1 MTNPTDP
8 VRDDAQPNTTA
19 PVEAQTEIPMADD
32 KPAAPVR
39 ATSTPPVVVDPWLAR
54 LDRVVDLVAIAAL
67 TLLCLRHQLGGE
79 ITAGAIVAVAGVQT
93 GLRQISA
100 ARGAPAVG
108 AIGALLLAVGV
119 GAATHAPAVADAAHT
134 LGQRGAVRGHL
145 LLALGGAAGVA
156 LCALHPL
163 ATLAV
168 LALLVIL
175 YVVTLPRRP
184 RAAERGFARPGLL
197 ALLVLPLLVGLA
209 ACPPRPTPEPGPS
222 QPVSGW
228 TSTARAV
235 LSTLHWA
242 LPAARVVTDSLL
254 SDPPRTQVAR
264 ALDATADAAGRL
276 DLALDA
282 YEHRGGDRCVA
293 NAAAGGVVVAL
304 AQLADTLADNGIALG
319 VVLGRV
325 VDGAASIVDALVPA
339 CASDA
344 GWTSAG
350 DTANARLRLTEDV
363 ARRRGIA
370 LRRDLDAIAEP
381 R

>member
-1 MTNPTDP
+1 M
-8 VRDDAQPNTTA
+8 
-19 PVEAQTEIPMADD
+19 
-32 KPAAPVR
+32 
-39 ATSTPPVVVDPWLAR
+39 
-54 LDRVVDLVAIAAL
+54 DLI
-67 TLLCLRHQLGGE
+67 
-79 ITAGAIVAVAGVQT
+79 
-93 GLRQISA
+93 
-100 ARGAPAVG
+100 
-108 AIGALLLAVGV
+108 ALLSS
-119 GAATHAPAVADAAHT
+119 APPW
-134 LGQRGAVRGHL
+134 VRS
-145 LLALGGAAGVA
+145 VVS
-156 LCALHPL
+156 
-163 ATLAV
+163 V
-168 LALLVIL
+168 LALLWAL
-175 YVVTLPRRP
+175 ATLVTNALRAVPEARFVAVERFSPRLGQLLRAARKFGTDVMPFLGALLGALLGRPVHEDPEQPQP
-184 RAAERGFARPGLL
+184 RAAGRGFARPGLL
-197 ALLVLPLLVGLA
+197 ALLVLPPLIGLA

-235 LSTLHWA
+235 LSTLRWA
-242 LPAARVVTDSLL
+242 LPAARAVTDSLL

-264 ALDATADAAGRL
+264 ALDAAADAAGRL

-350 DTANARLRLTEDV
+350 DNANARLRLTEDV

-370 LRRDLDAIAEP
+370 LRRDLDTITEP

>member
-1 MTNPTDP
+1 MLTTLSQQLAPLVAQLFVAILSAAALAALTWIRQRVRSRLAADALSLLTSTAATLVAGAADEVRHLKDPTQPGTWDP
-8 VRDDAQPNTTA
+8 ATAQRLRDRVVRDLRTLGAGALGDLKRTQGLDAEAVHRLLTQT
-19 PVEAQTEIPMADD
+19 VEAQVEALRRGALVPPQALS
-32 KPAAPVR
+32 AEPVR
-39 ATSTPPVVVDPWLAR
+39 TTDPP
-54 LDRVVDLVAIAAL
+54 RVAS
-67 TLLCLRHQLGGE
+67 
-79 ITAGAIVAVAGVQT
+79 AGQA
-93 GLRQISA
+93 
-100 ARGAPAVG
+100 
-108 AIGALLLAVGV
+108 
-119 GAATHAPAVADAAHT
+119 
-134 LGQRGAVRGHL
+134 
-145 LLALGGAAGVA
+145 
-156 LCALHPL
+156 
-163 ATLAV
+163 
-168 LALLVIL
+168 
-175 YVVTLPRRP
+175 
-184 RAAERGFARPGLL
+184 GFARPGLL

-242 LPAARVVTDSLL
+242 LPAARAVTDSLL

-264 ALDATADAAGRL
+264 ALDAAADAAGRL

-350 DTANARLRLTEDV
+350 DNANARLRLTEDV

-370 LRRDLDAIAEP
+370 LRRDLDTITEP